1 MTLVDTSVWVNH
13 LRRGDD
19 ELRALLDAGE
29 VLCHPFIIGELACG
43 SIAKRTEVL
52 DLVKALPQS
61 MIAEHDEVMHFL
73 NENLLY
79 GRGLGWIDLHLL
91 ASASLS
97 KVRLWTTDRPLKRA
111 AEDLW
116 NRKVRSCVIP

>member
-1 MTLVDTSVWVNH
+1 VTLVDTSVWLNH

-29 VLCHPFIIGELACG
+29 VLCHPFIIGELASG
-43 SIAKRTEVL
+43 SIAKRTEIL
-52 DLVKALPQS
+52 DLLEALPQS
-61 MIAEHDEVMHFL
+61 TIAEHDEVMHFL

-91 ASASLS
+91 VSASLS
-97 KVRLWTTDRPLKRA
+97 KVKLWTIDRTLKRA
-111 AEDLW
+111 AEELW
-116 NRKVRSCVIP
+116 NE

>member
-29 VLCHPFIIGELACG
+29 VFCHPFIIGELACG
-43 SIAKRTEVL
+43 SIAKRSEVL
-52 DLVKALPQS
+52 DLLKALPQS

-73 NENLLY
+73 NQRLLY

-97 KVRLWTTDRPLKRA
+97 KARLWTTDRPLKRA
-111 AEDLW
+111 AEDL
-116 NRKVRSCVIP
+116 

>member
-1 MTLVDTSVWVNH
+1 VTLVDSSVWVNH

-43 SIAKRTEVL
+43 SIAKRTEIL
-52 DLVKALPQS
+52 DLLKALPQS
-61 MIAEHDEVMHFL
+61 TIAEHDEVMHFL
-73 NENLLY
+73 NENQLY

-111 AEDLW
+111 AENL
-116 NRKVRSCVIP
+116 

>member
-19 ELRALLDAGE
+19 ELRALLEGGE
-29 VLCHPFIIGELACG
+29 VLCHPCIVGELACG
-43 SIAKRTEVL
+43 SIANRTEVL
-52 DLVKALPQS
+52 DLLQALPQS
-61 MIAEHDEVMHFL
+61 TIAEHDEVMQFL
-73 NENLLY
+73 QAKRLY

-97 KVRLWTTDRPLKRA
+97 KG
-111 AEDLW
+111 
-116 NRKVRSCVIP
+116 

>member
-1 MTLVDTSVWVNH
+1 VTLVDTSVWVNH
-13 LRRGDD
+13 LRHGHD
-19 ELRALLDAGE
+19 ELRALLEAGE

-52 DLVKALPQS
+52 DLLKALPQAA
-61 MIAEHDEVMHFL
+61 IAEHDEVMHFL
-73 NENLLY
+73 HEKRLY
-79 GRGLGWIDLHLL
+79 GRGLGWMDLHLL

-111 AEDLW
+111 AEEL
-116 NRKVRSCVIP
+116 

>member
-29 VLCHPFIIGELACG
+29 VFCHPFIIVELACG
-43 SIAKRTEVL
+43 SIAKRSEVL
-52 DLVKALPQS
+52 DLLKALPQS

-73 NENLLY
+73 NQRLLY
-79 GRGLGWIDLHLL
+79 PSRH
-91 ASASLS
+91 
-97 KVRLWTTDRPLKRA
+97 
-111 AEDLW
+111 
-116 NRKVRSCVIP
+116 

>member
-1 MTLVDTSVWVNH
+1 MTLVDSSVWVNH

-19 ELRALLDAGE
+19 ELRALLNAGE

-43 SIAKRTEVL
+43 SIAKRFEIL
-52 DLVKALPQS
+52 DLLKALPQS
-61 MIAEHDEVMHFL
+61 TIAEHDEVMHFL

-116 NRKVRSCVIP
+116 NREE